1 MAFKKIAFVA
11 SRHAHAQAAL
21 KRLLKRYRNVTPK
34 EAEVVVALGGD
45 GYMLRALHA
54 VMRRGVPVY
63 GMNLGSIG
71 FLMNEYREG
80 GLLRRLARA
89 KPIVLHPLKMRS
101 RDRSGRTREAHAINE
116 VSLLRQT
123 GLAAK
128 LRISVDGKI
137 RIPEMICDGAL
148 VATPAGSTAYNLS
161 AHGPILPMSSRVLAL
176 TPISAFRPRRWR
188 GALLQDR
195 AVVVFDI
202 LDARERPVS
211 AVADYTETRNVV
223 QVTVAQDP
231 AVSTV
236 LLFDPHHNLEERVF
250 REQFLP

>member
-11 SRHAHAQAAL
+11 SRHANAQAAL
-21 KRLLKRYRNVTPK
+21 KRLLKRYEHVPPK
-34 EAEVVVALGGD
+34 EADVLVALGGD
-45 GYMLRALHA
+45 GYMLRALHS
-54 VMRRGVPVY
+54 VMRRGIPVY
-63 GMNLGSIG
+63 GMNLGSVG
-71 FLMNEYREG
+71 FLMNAYRER

-89 KPIVLHPLKMRS
+89 KPVVLHPLRMQA
-101 RDRSGRTREAHAINE
+101 RDLKGRNHEALAINE

-123 GLAAK
+123 RLAAK
-128 LRISVDGKI
+128 LRISVDGKV
-137 RIPEMICDGAL
+137 RLPEMICDGAL

-161 AHGPILPMSSRVLAL
+161 AHGPILPMGSRVLAL
-176 TPISAFRPRRWR
+176 TPISAFRPRGWR

-202 LDARERPVS
+202 LDADERPVS
-211 AVADYTETRNVV
+211 AGADYTEVRTVA

-231 AVSTV
+231 EVSTI
-236 LLFDPHHNLEERVF
+236 LLFDPAHNLEERVF